1 MEMDPTPHENIMVD
15 NPEGKNEED
24 KDTNSTT
31 TNEKV
36 IEKEIPKED
45 AILNYL
51 DEDHQTVIYKL
62 SDRSAKIRS
71 IIDVSDDFF
80 DLTIEDAKVLLRDA
94 RKMQKELDPEEKTL
108 MTKGKVFF

>member
-1 MEMDPTPHENIMVD
+1 M
-15 NPEGKNEED
+15 
-24 KDTNSTT
+24 S
-31 TNEKV
+31 KV
-36 IEKEIPKED
+36 SSEEIPKED

-80 DLTIEDAKVLLRDA
+80 DLTIEDAKVLLHDA

-108 MTKGKVFF
+108 MTKGKVFFKKISFLCHF